1 MNKAQ
6 LDAKAVEQEM
16 KQWKTAFSGQGLT
29 VEDVKEAETAI
40 ICFTQQETFQSE
52 IETLM
57 SGGVGVKKDS
67 TVYKLDPVLQDG
79 LLRVDGRLRKA
90 VMPESRKHPV
100 ILPKGHH
107 VSALILRDLHCQL
120 GHAGRNHILSNLR
133 RLILNANA
141 AARKIISSCSICR
154 RQRGKLVAQKMADLP
169 IERITSD
176 LPPFSNV
183 GVDYFGPVE
192 VRRGRS
198 LVKRYGVI
206 FTCTACRAVHLE
218 VTYSLDT
225 DACINALRRFVCR
238 RGQVTHMRSDNGTNF
253 IGAERELK
261 EAVAALDNKIQRA
274 FLHQGINWSFNPP
287 AASHHGGAWERII
300 GMTRKILTSVLKQQK
315 LDDGFHTVLRE
326 AEAIL
331 NNLPITKLSG
341 DPQDLEAL
349 TPTIC

>member
-141 AARKIISSCSICR
+141 AARKI
-154 RQRGKLVAQKMADLP
+154 VAP
-169 IERITSD
+169 S
-176 LPPFSNV
+176 V
-183 GVDYFGPVE
+183 GAKE
-192 VRRGRS
+192 ENLWR
-198 LVKRYGVI
+198 KKWQ
-206 FTCTACRAVHLE
+206 TCL
-218 VTYSLDT
+218 
-225 DACINALRRFVCR
+225 
-238 RGQVTHMRSDNGTNF
+238 
-253 IGAERELK
+253 LK
-261 EAVAALDNKIQRA
+261 ESLLI
-274 FLHQGINWSFNPP
+274 FLHFL
-287 AASHHGGAWERII
+287 
-300 GMTRKILTSVLKQQK
+300 ML
-315 LDDGFHTVLRE
+315 
-326 AEAIL
+326 
-331 NNLPITKLSG
+331 
-341 DPQDLEAL
+341 AL
-349 TPTIC
+349 TTLVL